1 VILFESMTENWSNF
15 SLGSGS
21 RALDLHVDLQGGR
34 YRVRLED
41 SIRDAIRSGRL
52 IGGTRMP
59 SSRSL
64 SHDLGIARNTVVAA
78 YDQLLA
84 EGWLSARQGSGTWV
98 AEGRAFD
105 SVDGE
110 TTETRRHNDL
120 VYDMSPGTPDLS
132 GFPRAA
138 WMAATKRAI
147 THATDTRLG
156 YGDPR
161 GTQELRM
168 ALAEYL
174 GRTRGVVASEDRVV
188 VCSGAVQ
195 GLFLLI
201 RTLAGFGVDTVA
213 VESAC
218 FDISRRQID
227 RAGMDLIPLSVDH
240 DGVRVDQLI
249 RSRAQLVLL
258 TPAHQF
264 PLGVPLSAERRRQV
278 IQWAQDTGGMII
290 EDDYDGE
297 FRYDRRPIGALQGL
311 APDHVIYQGSASKA
325 LAPGL
330 RIGWMVLPEPIVK
343 AVTAQRLMVD
353 LHTGVFEQLAL
364 AEFIRAGAYD
374 RHIRK
379 ARLRYRDR
387 RDRLAGMLDEHAP
400 HVRISGIAA
409 GLHAL
414 LTLPGD
420 LTTEGAT
427 LTRARDAGLS
437 LAGLSRFRCQPKD
450 SDQAGLVVGYGATP
464 SHSFPAALDLL
475 RRILQSRQAGGPL
488 K

>member
-1 VILFESMTENWSNF
+1 
-15 SLGSGS
+15 
-21 RALDLHVDLQGGR
+21 
-34 YRVRLED
+34 
-41 SIRDAIRSGRL
+41 
-52 IGGTRMP
+52 MP

-64 SHDLGIARNTVVAA
+64 SHDLGISRNTVVSA

-105 SVDGE
+105 SVVDAL
-110 TTETRRHNDL
+110 TETGRHNDL
-120 VYDMSPGTPDLS
+120 IYDMSPGTPDLS

-138 WMAATKRAI
+138 WMAAAKRAI
-147 THATDTRLG
+147 TDAPDTRLG

-161 GTQELRM
+161 GTLELRL

-188 VCSGAVQ
+188 ICSGAVQ
-195 GLFLLI
+195 GLFLSL
-201 RTLAGFGVDTVA
+201 RTLAEFGIDTVA

-218 FDISRRQID
+218 FDISRQQID
-227 RAGMDLIPLSVDH
+227 RADMDLVPLSVDH

-249 RSRAQLVLL
+249 RSRAQVVLL

-264 PLGVPLSAERRRQV
+264 PWGVPLSAERRGQV
-278 IQWAQDTGGMII
+278 IRWAQATGGMII

-325 LAPGL
+325 LAPGI
-330 RIGWMVLPEPIVK
+330 RIGWMVLPEPMVK
-343 AVTAQRLMVD
+343 AITALRQTID

-379 ARLRYRDR
+379 ARLRYRNR
-387 RDRLAGMLDEHAP
+387 RDQLAAMLDEHAP
-400 HVRISGIAA
+400 HVGISGIAA

-420 LTTEGAT
+420 LTIERDT
-427 LTRARDAGLS
+427 LARARDVGLS
-437 LAGLSRFRCQPKD
+437 LAGLSRFRCEPKD
-450 SDQAGLVVGYGATP
+450 SDQGGLVVGYGATP
-464 SHSFPAALDLL
+464 NHSFPAALNLL
-475 RRILQSRQAGGPL
+475 RRILPARVAGA
-488 K
+488 

>member
-1 VILFESMTENWSNF
+1 
-15 SLGSGS
+15 
-21 RALDLHVDLQGGR
+21 
-34 YRVRLED
+34 
-41 SIRDAIRSGRL
+41 
-52 IGGTRMP
+52 
-59 SSRSL
+59 
-64 SHDLGIARNTVVAA
+64 VVAA
-78 YDQLLA
+78 YDQLVA

-105 SVDGE
+105 PVVDEQSE
-110 TTETRRHNDL
+110 TERHIDL

-138 WMAATKRAI
+138 WMAAAKRAI
-147 THATDTRLG
+147 TDAPDTRLG

-161 GTQELRM
+161 GTLKLRL

-174 GRTRGVVASEDRVV
+174 GRTRGVVASEDRIVI
-188 VCSGAVQ
+188 CSGAVQ
-195 GLFLLI
+195 GLFLSL
-201 RTLAGFGVDTVA
+201 RTLAEFGVDTIA

-218 FDISRRQID
+218 FDISRQQID
-227 RAGMDLIPLSVDH
+227 RAGMDLVPLSVDH

-249 RSRAQLVLL
+249 RSRAQVVLL

-264 PLGVPLSAERRRQV
+264 PWGVPLSAERRGQV
-278 IQWAQDTGGMII
+278 IRWAQTTGGMII

-330 RIGWMVLPEPIVK
+330 RIGWMVLPEKLVN
-343 AVTAQRLMVD
+343 AVTAERMTID

-379 ARLRYRDR
+379 ARLRYRSR
-387 RDRLAGMLDEHAP
+387 RDQLAAMLDEHAP
-400 HVRISGIAA
+400 HVGISGIPA

-420 LTTEGAT
+420 LMVEREA
-427 LTRARDAGLS
+427 LARARDVGLS
-437 LAGLSRFRCQPKD
+437 IAGLSRFRCEPND
-450 SDQAGLVVGYGATP
+450 SDQGGLVVGYGATP
-464 SHSFPAALDLL
+464 GHNFPAAMGLL
-475 RRILQSRQAGGPL
+475 RRILQSVEIKAGFPKRSTQPGS
-488 K
+488 